1 METFQGAEYDKQ
13 LTLAGWDAAVGLREL
28 IDERATP
35 NNPIFGNRQT
45 RAEGRRSDST
55 SGKDTRTPRQESAIK

>member
-35 NNPIFGNRQT
+35 TT
-45 RAEGRRSDST
+45 RSSETDEPGRRVLAPTQPSAKT
-55 SGKDTRTPRQESAIK
+55 RRTPS